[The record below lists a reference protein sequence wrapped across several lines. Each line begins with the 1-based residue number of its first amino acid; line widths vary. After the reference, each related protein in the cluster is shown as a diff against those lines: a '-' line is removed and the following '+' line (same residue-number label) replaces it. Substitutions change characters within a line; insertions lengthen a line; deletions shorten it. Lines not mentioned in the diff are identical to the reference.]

1 MTSSTTRLKKNE
13 SVPVSGAVATVDA
26 PESGQPF
33 VPGASSRNL
42 ILQAKM
48 TVGSSSDPLEKE
60 ADDMAAAF
68 MAWSPDSATEG
79 APAEGDLAQPAV
91 RRDASAAPD
100 MAGSFGAPAEV
111 ESHIEQTRGS
121 GGSLPDAM
129 RSKMEAFSGTSLAD
143 VRVHTDAPSAVA
155 ADTIGAKAFTTGSDI
170 YFGSNASPAD
180 TELLAHEV
188 SHVVQQGAG
197 GAVHRYE
204 RTKAEMDRFVETR
217 RKAAEDERNR
227 SRARATSK
235 PAGKAKGDKPLM
247 SPNVDDEKDV
257 PAINPLTPIVPNNT
271 VTTDIGP
278 VVPIKNDDK
287 ITWETIDKPAQEAE
301 LAKQREEAA
310 KRDEDLKKREEDM
323 RAREE
328 AAAKSD
334 EQAKARDEEA
344 NKRDEEAKKREAALA
359 EREAAA
365 KKREEELDARDS
377 AAAAAGL
384 AAKDK
389 ADADAK
395 KAEEEKNKAEADAKA
410 KADELQARED
420 EANKRDEGLTK
431 READLDKREEELG
444 GKEKT
449 LADEQAKLDQDR
461 ADLQAQQDA
470 GAADLKAKEDALK
483 AREEAL
489 KADEAKLEDEKAT
502 FLKEQEDAQAE
513 KERLQKLADAEE
525 KEKPAADKK
534 QDLFL
539 QMQERFLQMMALMQ
553 AQMDMMLKKLGGSEK
568 ADADEVEEEVD
579 EEDFED
585 SFGEEKSDE
594 SESEAKSD
602 EEGEES
608 DDDSDYDEL
617 DDEGEDD
624 KEEKPESDLID
635 QAVGGIMTLLKMGFE
650 ADGEKRSDAV
660 MSVLALVGIKP
671 DKVDKF
677 DDAEPANKEAIAEG
691 AKADTEEK
699 VAEADEPESIVGT
712 IVSLATKAFDWW
724 NSKKADE
731 GDKADEASSATE
743 TEVIEPAVEAK
754 ADAESPAVEP
764 VAAADAAG
772 APDAAQ
778 EAIEKDATDFSK
790 VLAPWVSE
798 RADTPEKINAG
809 SLEKHL
815 EGTYDTKSEEL
826 TKGLSGDKRRAA
838 VAALDDAMK
847 AAISHLLADVV
858 GFNAESLD
866 VIGGNVFMDDIPPVV
881 VVPSAAPAEEA
892 SSAAPAAP

>member
-79 APAEGDLAQPAV
+79 ELVEGDLAQPAV
-91 RRDASAAPD
+91 RRDATAAPD

-204 RTKAEMDRFVETR
+204 RTKAEMDHFVETR

-235 PAGKAKGDKPLM
+235 PAGKGKGDKPLM
-247 SPNVDDEKDV
+247 SPTFDDEKDV
-257 PAINPLTPIVPNNT
+257 PAIDPLTPIVPNNI
-271 VTTDIGP
+271 VATDIGP
-278 VVPIKNDDK
+278 VVPVQNDDK
-287 ITWETIDKPAQEAE
+287 IKWETVDKPAQEAE
-301 LAKQREEAA
+301 LVKQREEAA
-310 KRDEDLKKREEDM
+310 KRDEDLKKRDEDM
-323 RAREE
+323 HAREE
-328 AAAKSD
+328 AAAARD
-334 EQAKARDEEA
+334 EQAKARDDEA

-365 KKREEELDARDS
+365 KEREEELDARDS

-410 KADELQARED
+410 KADALQARED
-420 EANKRDEGLTK
+420 EANKRDEGLNK
-431 READLDKREEELG
+431 READLDKREEKLG
-444 GKEKT
+444 GKERT

-489 KADEAKLEDEKAT
+489 KADEAKLEDEKAK

-553 AQMDMMLKKLGGSEK
+553 AQMDMMLKKLGGSGK

-594 SESEAKSD
+594 SESESESESD
-602 EEGEES
+602 EESEES
-608 DDDSDYDEL
+608 DDDIEYDEL
-617 DDEGEDD
+617 DEEGEDE

-635 QAVGGIMTLLKMGFE
+635 EAVGGIMTLLKMGFE
-650 ADGEKRSDAV
+650 PDGEKRSDAV

-677 DDAEPANKEAIAEG
+677 DDAEAANKEPIAEA

-731 GDKADEASSATE
+731 GDKADEATE
-743 TEVIEPAVEAK
+743 TDVIEPAAEAK

-764 VAAADAAG
+764 ASAADAVG
-772 APDAAQ
+772 TPDVAL
-778 EAIEKDATDFSK
+778 EAIEKNATDFSK

-809 SLEKHL
+809 SLERHL
-815 EGTYDTKSEEL
+815 EGTYDAKSEEL

-866 VIGGNVFMDDIPPVV
+866 VIGGNVFMDDIPPVAV
-881 VVPSAAPAEEA
+881 VTSAAPAEEA
-892 SSAAPAAP
+892 SSAAPAAS